1 MHDVVFDILRPHR
14 GLAIRVED
22 GLDQIVRFEPVANV
36 LVASIYLTTPRLYS
50 VTQVHFAQIWKMI
63 EQIVLEPKLIGP
75 LRHNYDK
82 AFFHD

>member
-1 MHDVVFDILRPHR
+1 MHDVEFDILRPHR

-22 GLDQIVRFEPVANV
+22 DLNQVVRLEPVADV

-63 EQIVLEPKLIGP
+63 EQIVLKPKFIGS
-75 LRHNYDK
+75 LRHNNDH
-82 AFFHD
+82 AFVHD